1 MQASLAIVAHALRML
16 IFEVGTTLRVL
27 SPALLL
33 VLGSTLIAVLF
44 AQDAL
49 VAVQTTTPETLVMP
63 QGSSILVLFIMG
75 LAGVAGYALMAILWH
90 RHVLLSGME
99 RSAIMRP
106 SLRIF
111 FTYLGKALL
120 VGLLQLLIGIPIT
133 LGIGA
138 LAAIG
143 GGGAL
148 LLSLL
153 GLLGGVIF
161 AWVALRISLVLPAA
175 AVDARMTIPDS
186 WEATRALAPT
196 LWGVAALMVG
206 LNILSSLLSGLLTTE
221 PTALAFLIQTVFFLL
236 EGIVFISVL
245 TTLFGHLVEGRPL
258 A

>member
-1 MQASLAIVAHALRML
+1 MQASLAIIAHALRML

-27 SPALLL
+27 SPALFL
-33 VLGSTLIAVLF
+33 VLGSTLIAMFF

-49 VAVQTTTPETLVMP
+49 VAVQSTPEDLVIP
-63 QGSSILVLFIMG
+63 GGSSIFVLFVMG

-120 VGLLQLLIGIPIT
+120 VGVLQLLIGIPIT
-133 LGIGA
+133 LGMGA

-143 GGGAL
+143 GGSAL

-175 AVDARMTIPDS
+175 AVDTRMTIPDS
-186 WEATRALAPT
+186 FEATRSVAST

-206 LNILSSLLSGLLTTE
+206 LNILSSVLSGFVISE
-221 PTALAFLIQTVFFLL
+221 PTAFAFLIQTLFFLA
-236 EGIVFISVL
+236 EGLVFISVL